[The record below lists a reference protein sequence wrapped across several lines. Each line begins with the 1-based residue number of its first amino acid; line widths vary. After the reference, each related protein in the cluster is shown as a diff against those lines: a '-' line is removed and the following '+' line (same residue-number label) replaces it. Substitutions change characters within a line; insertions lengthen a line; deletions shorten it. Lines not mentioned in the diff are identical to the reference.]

1 MHAEKR
7 RRARAGVIS
16 TFHPDCPSPVP
27 LSYGATGRPIT
38 LTGQASPSLESG
50 DVQIRLQE
58 EPVHLKNVSELR
70 RENNRAPLKFPP
82 SQRPAAATLPWKV
95 GDALSPCLAPTAP
108 HPHRCDAPADSRGW
122 KRKVP
127 RRKGKVINTFRDS
140 LRCLPSCGQEA
151 TESPESGPRVR
162 ASSLRITVTVLPAT
176 RRQ

>member
-58 EPVHLKNVSELR
+58 KPVHLKNVLTSEEKTTPPCLSSHPRRGQQPPLCPGKSVTLCRPVSPLPLLTLTGVTLR
-70 RENNRAPLKFPP
+70 QTREAGKGKCQGGKRSYKYIQGQPTLP
-82 SQRPAAATLPWKV
+82 SQLWAR
-95 GDALSPCLAPTAP
+95 G
-108 HPHRCDAPADSRGW
+108 HGESR
-122 KRKVP
+122 
-127 RRKGKVINTFRDS
+127 I
-140 LRCLPSCGQEA
+140 
-151 TESPESGPRVR
+151 R
-162 ASSLRITVTVLPAT
+162 A
-176 RRQ
+176 QG